1 MKERLKTFLLISLVS
16 ISLLLT
22 KRLWIELP
30 HEVFGLFAKGDKVY
44 SASYL
49 LSDMIMPNKYLLNFN
64 EKYLTLF
71 YDDSKYRL
79 WTNSRKIFA
88 NLLGSKDTKI
98 VDLSDEEFLS
108 YKRKPSMVFYFPEK
122 VNTFILAKALDVRD
136 PSSIV
141 DTIPNVKDI
150 YIYLGKGDPFFVFT
164 DGDRHTGIYDKAID
178 ISELKEQ
185 FMEIEKEKGYNY
197 YYSAR
202 DTYGIDKDIYI
213 PYEMKNSLAT
223 VYVEN
228 EIRNLDEED
237 KRKIAERYFGK
248 SIDYIREIVEGNE
261 STIYEYNHRVL
272 KLNIN
277 GTVEYYHPLEDTV
290 KKRNLYESLSTSA
303 EFISQ
308 NAGITKGMYL
318 ARVEELESGENLG
331 YNLTFRYRVRG
342 LPVILGNE
350 EVVDF
355 IQIEVFNNHIRSYKH
370 FIRKDM
376 NRAIGG
382 MTEEIKLLTSQDII
396 DINYDFI
403 VEEYLG
409 AKKLKASKEESIKIN
424 QILSFIED
432 ITLSYFDPCLKDMED
447 ELIPVWAI
455 RTETGLYAFNAYD
468 GKLEYRRDK

>member
-1 MKERLKTFLLISLVS
+1 MKERLKTFLLISLVG

-22 KRLWIELP
+22 KRLWMELP
-30 HEVFGLFAKGDKVY
+30 NETFKLFAKGDKVY
-44 SASYL
+44 STSYL

-71 YDDSKYRL
+71 YDDSKYKL
-79 WTNSRKIFA
+79 WTNSRKTLGTI
-88 NLLGSKDTKI
+88 LGSKDIKTI
-98 VDLSDEEFLS
+98 DLSDEEFLQ
-108 YKRKPSMVFYFPEK
+108 YKKKPSLVFYFPEK
-122 VNTFILAKALDVRD
+122 VNTFILAKALDVKD

-141 DTIPNVKDI
+141 DTIQNVKDI
-150 YIYLGKGDPFFVFT
+150 YIYLGKGDSFFVFT
-164 DGDRHTGIYDKAID
+164 DGDKHLAILDSTID
-178 ISELKEQ
+178 ISHLKEQ
-185 FMEIEKEKGYNY
+185 FLEIEKEKGYNY

-213 PYEMKNSLAT
+213 PYEMKNSLST

-228 EIRNLDEED
+228 EIRNLDEEN
-237 KRKIAERYFGK
+237 KRKIAERYFNK

-277 GTVEYYHPLEDTV
+277 GTVEYYHPLEEII

-318 ARVEELESGENLG
+318 AKVEEIQSDESLG

-370 FIRKDM
+370 FIRKDI
-376 NRAIGG
+376 NRT
-382 MTEEIKLLTSQDII
+382 MEDLTEDKKLLTSLDII
-396 DINYDFI
+396 DINYDFL
-403 VEEYLG
+403 VGEYLREREI
-409 AKKLKASKEESIKIN
+409 KDSKESITID
-424 QILSFIED
+424 QVLTFLDD

-447 ELIPVWAI
+447 KLIPVWVI
-455 RTETGLYAFNAYD
+455 KTESSLYAFNVYD
-468 GKLEYRRDK
+468 GNLEYRRDR